1 MSQNLSLLEGIKLIR
16 SPTNEN
22 NYQFILPSGDR
33 KPASMTDVL
42 LWELR
47 DHLSSIN
54 TNIIDVETEV
64 SKVAA
69 NTKSVNSSRGYV

>member
-1 MSQNLSLLEGIKLIR
+1 MSNPNLLEGVKLIR

-22 NYQFILPSGDR
+22 NYTFVFTDKSR
-33 KPASMTDVL
+33 KPASMADVL

-47 DHLSSIN
+47 DYLSSIN

-64 SKVAA
+64 SKVVG
-69 NTKSVNSSRGYV
+69 NTKPINSSRGYV